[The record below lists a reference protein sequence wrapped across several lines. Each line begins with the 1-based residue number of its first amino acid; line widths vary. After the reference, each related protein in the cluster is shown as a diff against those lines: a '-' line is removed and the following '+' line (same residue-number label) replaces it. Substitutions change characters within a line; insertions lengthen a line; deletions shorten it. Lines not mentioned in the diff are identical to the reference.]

1 MKSKQVR
8 KLETLQALIVEVYE
22 DDSQLVQLKD
32 VEFRGYYATCDDS
45 EFPNGYYLGETL
57 DDALES
63 AVRAAIG
70 LLKTWREHGET
81 DNATA
86 TIKR

>member
-8 KLETLQALIVEVYE
+8 KLETLHALIVE
-22 DDSQLVQLKD
+22 
-32 VEFRGYYATCDDS
+32 FHGYYATCDD
-45 EFPNGYYLGETL
+45 PQLPHGYYLGATL
-57 DDALES
+57 DDALEG
-63 AVRAAIG
+63 AARAATE
-70 LLKTWREHGET
+70 LMKQERMRRET